1 MAERQPYPVGDLEYG
16 QLVQSTPPDIQN
28 STTLA
33 LAASRIIKSQPGTL
47 YGMTVTNSNAAA
59 QYIQLFDT
67 GGLPANGVVPIMG
80 VPVAGDSVLF
90 LEFGIWG
97 RKFQTGIVV
106 CNSTTQET
114 KTIGSA
120 DCLFDAQYT

>member
-1 MAERQPYPVGDLEYG
+1 MADRQPYPVGDTESG
-16 QLVQSTPPDIQN
+16 QLVQMTDPDIQN

-33 LAASRIIKSQPGTL
+33 LAASRIIKSQPGIL

-59 QYIQLFDT
+59 QFIQLFDT
-67 GGLPANGVVPIMG
+67 GNLPANGAVPIMG

-90 LEFGIWG
+90 LDFGRFG

-106 CNSTTQET
+106 CNSSTQET

-120 DCLFDAQYT
+120 DCLFDVQYI